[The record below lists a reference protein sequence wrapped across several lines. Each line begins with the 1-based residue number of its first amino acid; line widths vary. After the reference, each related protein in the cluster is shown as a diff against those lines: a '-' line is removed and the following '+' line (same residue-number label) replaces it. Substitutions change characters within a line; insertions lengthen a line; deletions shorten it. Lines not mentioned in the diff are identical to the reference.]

1 MATPVEPRPSVAPS
15 VAAPATDWTVQVTD
29 TIESVVG
36 SIRDK
41 TTVPAETAARAVVYG
56 ILIAVMGTAAAV
68 LLTIGLVRL
77 LDNWLRIWA
86 VYAILG
92 GLFTVVGW
100 FFWRKRRPKAPSR

>member
-1 MATPVEPRPSVAPS
+1 MVSPVERRTSVPATPSADRA
-15 VAAPATDWTVQVTD
+15 DWTVQVTD

-36 SIRDK
+36 AIRDK
-41 TTVPAETAARAVVYG
+41 TTVPAETAARAIVYG
-56 ILIAVMGTAAAV
+56 ILIGVMASASVV

-92 GLFTVVGW
+92 GVFTALGLLSW
-100 FFWRKRRPKAPSR
+100 WMRRPRAR